1 MPVCSIKLPQRRTLR
16 LWAAAGI
23 LLLVLGG
30 FRLWH
35 GASRISDDDARVEGK
50 LQLLTAGV
58 AGRVAA
64 VCVTD
69 NQTVQSGEELIRLED
84 GPLKVALA
92 EARARLEAVR
102 RGVPAAFVAPSS
114 NPSAVG
120 SAEQAMLAAVEAAR
134 NDELAVRRDFEHLTT
149 LHAQALLEVR
159 RLDALPGGRRP
170 GVEQHN
176 KARLAEIEA
185 RGNME
190 EAGNR
195 LAEMSRARAAREG
208 ELRRFRTEMNR
219 LDRTVPDVLRE
230 SQIELETARVREA
243 EQNVA
248 SAVLRAAV
256 DGRVERLEALPGME
270 VSKGRLLGVVVP
282 TRSEDLWCMMRVPES
297 RAAEVEPGMTCEIV
311 VPALRG
317 QSFKGVV
324 SGVSEQKDAP
334 EATAANRAEKSGV
347 LVRVAL
353 LKQGDVP
360 ELQIGMRAEVTV
372 LTRAPRIAVPSVVN

>member
-1 MPVCSIKLPQRRTLR
+1 MPVCSLKLPQKRTL
-16 LWAAAGI
+16 LLGVAAGI

-30 FRLWH
+30 FRLWY

-64 VCVTD
+64 VCVND

-84 GPLKVALA
+84 GALKVALA

-102 RGVPAAFVAPSS
+102 RGVPAAFVGPSTA
-114 NPSAVG
+114 PSAVG
-120 SAEQAMLAAVEAAR
+120 AADQAMLAAIEAAR
-134 NDELAVRRDFEHLTT
+134 NDELAVRREFEHLTT

-170 GVEQHN
+170 SVEQRN

-195 LAEMSRARAAREG
+195 LAALSRARAASEA
-208 ELRRFRTEMNR
+208 ELRRFRTEMHR
-219 LDRTVPDVLRE
+219 LDRDAAPDVLRE
-230 SQIELETARVREA
+230 SQVELETARVQEA

-270 VSKGRLLGVVVP
+270 VSKGQLLGVVVP
-282 TRSEDLWCMMRVPES
+282 TRSDDLWCMMRVPEP
-297 RAAEVEPGMTCEIV
+297 RAAEVEPGMACEIV
-311 VPALRG
+311 VPALEGR
-317 QSFKGVV
+317 SFKGVV
-324 SGVSEQKDAP
+324 SGVWEQRAVPD
-334 EATAANRAEKSGV
+334 ATAADRTEKTGV
-347 LVRVAL
+347 IVRVAL
-353 LKQGDVP
+353 LGQEEMP

-372 LTRAPRIAVPSVVN
+372 LTRAPRIAVPAAN

>member
-1 MPVCSIKLPQRRTLR
+1 MPVYSLKLPQKRTLR
-16 LWAAAGI
+16 LGVAAGI
-23 LLLVLGG
+23 LFLVLGG
-30 FRLWH
+30 FRLWY
-35 GASRISDDDARVEGK
+35 GAGGISDDDARVEGK

-64 VCVTD
+64 VCVSD
-69 NQTVQSGEELIRLED
+69 NQTVQSGEELIRLEE
-84 GPLKVALA
+84 GPLKAALA

-102 RGVPAAFVAPSS
+102 GGVPAAFIGPS
-114 NPSAVG
+114 NAPSAVG
-120 SAEQAMLAAVEAAR
+120 SADQAMQAAIEAAR
-134 NDELAVRRDFEHLTT
+134 NEELSVRREFEHLTT

-170 GVEQHN
+170 SVEQRN

-195 LAEMSRARAAREG
+195 LAAMSRARAASEA
-208 ELRRFRTEMNR
+208 ELRRFRAEMQR
-219 LDRTVPDVLRE
+219 LDRGAVPDVLRE
-230 SQIELETARVREA
+230 SRVELETARVQEA
-243 EQNVA
+243 EENVA
-248 SAVLRAAV
+248 AAVLRAAV

-282 TRSEDLWCMMRVPES
+282 TRPENLWFMMRVPAS
-297 RAAEVEPGMTCEIV
+297 RASEVEPGMACKIV
-311 VPALRG
+311 VPALSGRT
-317 QSFKGVV
+317 FKGVV
-324 SGVSEQKDAP
+324 SGVSEQHEAP
-334 EATAANRAEKSGV
+334 DATAVERTENTGV

-353 LKQGDVP
+353 LEQGETL

-372 LTRAPRIAVPSVVN
+372 LTRAPRIAASAAN